1 MIREIIIENF
11 KLFENVRISDLKQI
25 NIFLGKNNVGK
36 SSILEALAIFIEA
49 IDNSNLIDN
58 AGRISSNKIY
68 PWKGKRFRDLIR
80 MQKDLWKIRIDTDRI
95 YYKAEFKL
103 SNNILYVTHNLN
115 NDVTIQS
122 PIYQVPIFSDQ
133 LFDKIQD
140 NNIKT
145 TFINFKKELLNSCFI
160 TNQLPDIPSYSDLPI
175 ENKIMRILAEISEP
189 TNANKRCDLLAQL
202 RKIRESKN
210 ISLRDIWCGWI
221 EGTEA
226 EARSYYSYK
235 NTPYHI
241 NLVNEGFAFKRLL
254 EILVN
259 IISMKEKGD
268 TGLVLLEEPENGL
281 SFDNFSKLAEIINN
295 NINEFQF
302 FITTHNIFMIEQLV
316 ELINN
321 DQIFSIFV
329 IDIVEED
336 DKTKIQC
343 IRNENVIKEVK
354 KEIIKEAKNR
364 IKDIYQI

>member
-11 KLFENVRISDLKQI
+11 KLFENVRISDLRQI

-103 SNNILYVTHNLN
+103 FNNILYVTHNLN

-122 PIYQVPIFSDQ
+122 PISQVPIFSDQ

-189 TNANKRCDLLAQL
+189 TNVNKRSDLRDQL

-210 ISLRDIWCGWI
+210 ISLEDIWCGWI

-235 NTPYHI
+235 NTPYYHI

-259 IISMKEKGD
+259 IISMKKKGNA
-268 TGLVLLEEPENGL
+268 GLVLLEEPENGL
-281 SFDNFSKLAEIINN
+281 SFDNFSKLAKIISDKRD
-295 NINEFQF
+295 EFQF
-302 FITTHNIFMIEQLV
+302 FITTHNIFLIKQLV
-316 ELINN
+316 DVINN

-329 IDIVEED
+329 IDIVED
-336 DKTKIQC
+336 DETKIEFH
-343 IRNENVIKEVK
+343 RNENVIKVLK
-354 KEIIKEAKNR
+354 DEIIEKAYNT
-364 IKDIYQI
+364 IISIYQI